1 MCLEEYDAEFHERSL
16 RQEEHESGRQ
26 EGIIEG
32 RRQGISEGRQEGIL
46 GTVHLLTNMGLDKE
60 TILHKISQEFNL
72 TVEEASSYVHSDN
85 R

>member
-1 MCLEEYDAEFHERSL
+1 MCLEEYDAEFHEKSL
-16 RQEEHESGRQ
+16 RQ

-32 RRQGISEGRQEGIL
+32 RQEGIL
-46 GTVHLLTNMGLDKE
+46 GAIHLLKSVGLDE
-60 TILHKISQEFNL
+60 DTIIHKISQEFNL

>member
-16 RQEEHESGRQ
+16 RQEERESGRQ

-32 RRQGISEGRQEGIL
+32 RQQGILTGKREGIL
-46 GTVHLLTNMGLDKE
+46 GAVHLLKSVGLDDE
-60 TILHKISQEFNL
+60 TIIQKISEQFNL
-72 TVEEASSYVHSDN
+72 SKNEAATYIHSDN